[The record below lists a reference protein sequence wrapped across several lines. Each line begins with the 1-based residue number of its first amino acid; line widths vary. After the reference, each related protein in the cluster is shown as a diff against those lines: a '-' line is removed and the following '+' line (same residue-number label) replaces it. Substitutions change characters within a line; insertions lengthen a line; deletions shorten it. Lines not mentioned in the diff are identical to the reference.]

1 VAGSRLDSAG
11 SIKMNTLDDA
21 LLLLQR
27 VNGLV
32 EQYAMA
38 VKNGQPSSA
47 FLMTFRRT
55 LPSLAANL
63 KAQFGLIAEQVV
75 ALNLSATRGASE
87 AVRVRTMR
95 EGMALLKQALEI
107 AMVQTKARHTVTD
120 EPQPTKGRDDVP

>member
-11 SIKMNTLDDA
+11 SIKMKTLDDA